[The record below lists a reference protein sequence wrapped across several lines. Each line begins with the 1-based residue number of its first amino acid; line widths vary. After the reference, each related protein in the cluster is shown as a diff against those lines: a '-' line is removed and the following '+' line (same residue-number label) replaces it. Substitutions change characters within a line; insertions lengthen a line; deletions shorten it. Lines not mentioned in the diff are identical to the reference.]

1 MYKAN
6 PWAVAALMLST
17 MSLGLWGCGQQSSTF
32 AAKVRE
38 MEARHAKLEEDYR
51 VVSTAHDQGR
61 KKVAQTE
68 TRLKE
73 ALSRLEELAKQVED
87 LQTVVQERDELRK
100 QLVARTGERDAVQSQ
115 FLQFS
120 RELQSLAGRVETAA
134 AATPGPGLTIAV
146 PASRK
151 SE

>member
-6 PWAVAALMLST
+6 PWVVAALLLST
-17 MSLGLWGCGQQSSTF
+17 MSLGLWGCGQQNGAF

-38 MEARHAKLEEDYR
+38 MEARHAKL
-51 VVSTAHDQGR
+51 
-61 KKVAQTE
+61 AQAE

-73 ALSRLEELAKQVED
+73 ALARVQELGKQVEE
-87 LQTVVQERDELRK
+87 LQVVVLERDELKK
-100 QLVARTGERDAVQSQ
+100 QLTARTGERDAAQTQLS
-115 FLQFS
+115 QFS
-120 RELQSLAGRVETAA
+120 RELQALAGRVEAA
-134 AATPGPGLTIAV
+134 AASIPGPAVTIAI